1 VTADGRRA
9 SGLRVEV
16 VRSDR
21 RRRTVQARLDGDV
34 VRVRV
39 PATMSRADEA
49 RWVEELV
56 GRIERRSLAAGV
68 DLAERAAA
76 VARRFGLPAPA
87 SIRWSDVQG
96 ARWGSCTPA
105 TGEIRVSTRLVG
117 LPPWVLDYVLVHELA
132 HLVVPDHSPAFRA
145 IVDRY
150 PRAERAK
157 GYLQAVADGA
167 AGSRPGPG
175 GGEG

>member
-1 VTADGRRA
+1 VTGDGRRA

-16 VRSDR
+16 VRSPR

-56 GRIERRSLAAGV
+56 ARIERRSRASGV
-68 DLAERAAA
+68 DLGERAAA
-76 VARRFGLPAPA
+76 LARRFGLPAPR

-105 TGEIRVSTRLVG
+105 TGEVRISTRLAG
-117 LPPWVLDYVLVHELA
+117 MPPWVLDYVLVHELA

-145 IVDRY
+145 LVARY
-150 PRAERAK
+150 PKAERAR

-167 AGSRPGPG
+167 AGG
-175 GGEG
+175 GAAAGC

>member
-1 VTADGRRA
+1 MRRP

-16 VRSDR
+16 VRSAR

-34 VRVRV
+34 VLVRV
-39 PATMSRADEA
+39 PAAMTAADEA

-56 GRIERRSLAAGV
+56 RRIERRHRSGAV

-76 VARRFGLPAPA
+76 LARRHGLPAPTD
-87 SIRWSDVQG
+87 IRWSEVQR

-105 TGEIRVSTRLVG
+105 TGEVRISARLAP
-117 LPPWVLDYVLVHELA
+117 LPGWVLDYVIVHELA
-132 HLVVPDHSPAFRA
+132 HLVVPDHSPAFRELVA
-145 IVDRY
+145 RY
-150 PRAERAK
+150 PRAERAR

-167 AGSRPGPG
+167 ADHPDRG
-175 GGEG
+175 